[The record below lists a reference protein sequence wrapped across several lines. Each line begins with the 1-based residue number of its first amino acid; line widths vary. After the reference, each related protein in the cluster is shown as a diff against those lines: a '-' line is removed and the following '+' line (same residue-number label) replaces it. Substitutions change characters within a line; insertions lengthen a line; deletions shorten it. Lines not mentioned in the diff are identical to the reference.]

1 MEKLGHILKK
11 LIVVLGKII
20 LTILM
25 IPFYFFKAIFGG
37 FIEGWSEGSKKS
49 KAKPQDDLHWI
60 DEIECIDAIL
70 DDDDN

>member
-1 MEKLGHILKK
+1 MEKLKRILKK

-25 IPFYFFKAIFGG
+25 IPFYLIKAVFGG

-49 KAKPQDDLHWI
+49 KDKPQDDLQWI

-70 DDDDN
+70 DDDDY